1 MRRRGALFLF
11 LLSSVGRMIWA
22 AVCGRFVQERATMID
37 LGGISLFDE
46 EAASSAYFSAS
57 RFLLRYSASLLA
69 ISTPK
74 PIPKQYA
81 NLGPGDGNIPKSI
94 FLVDTNIQHIVTEA
108 PTANNV
114 NTVSLNQRR

>member
-1 MRRRGALFLF
+1 
-11 LLSSVGRMIWA
+11 MIWA
-22 AVCGRFVQERATMID
+22 AVCGRFVQKRATMID

-81 NLGPGDGNIPKSI
+81 NLGPGHGNIPKSI
-94 FLVDTNIQHIVTEA
+94 FLVDTNIQHIVIQAT
-108 PTANNV
+108 TANNV

>member
-1 MRRRGALFLF
+1 
-11 LLSSVGRMIWA
+11 
-22 AVCGRFVQERATMID
+22 MID

-74 PIPKQYA
+74 PRPKQYA

-114 NTVSLNQRR
+114 NTVSLNQGR